1 MVLSGWD
8 PGKHEEGRF
17 RSDCGFDFKI
27 QRTWVREGL
36 REKRDWRGSTGFGSW
51 IFRRNRKQA
60 DQQDDIRGMRY
71 TLIKMRSHVVNLE
84 IWNIQIRFHHI
95 EIRKT
100 RALGIWDADIRS
112 RKFCSLTITTFPLS
126 SHIFFNLVLVVV
138 LVKMSQGQL
147 VNNGGGLKNGDG
159 NRKRLKISVAH
170 FDNSD
175 LIKSYSRTLIETTD
189 VDLDAGKIRVV
200 IDGNKELCFETTVD
214 FKGGEFYEGEEV
226 PVTLKFEKLFGYCL
240 TCFSLLHD
248 VDHCPLNPKRQE
260 KKRESR
266 EETVG
271 KGEDRARSYKGVVI
285 KSEVGYQ
292 QKDKEYRGYQ
302 GKGKGKMFEEP
313 EVKWNRIPE
322 RRSNKSATHRRN
334 NRFEDEGPRN
344 RNTRWERSRTQAQE
358 DREQNHRVLRRERSP
373 RQHTREKPEEDREIK
388 AMENDKQCLQQVAGT
403 KVLALVHSHPVE
415 NLENVR
421 ESENGLDLVSETLEE
436 DSRVLEV
443 EGMELEEDQKRVE
456 REEDSS
462 LMEDGFENLTDGD
475 GKDEIQEE
483 NREVVAECEQGGTE
497 LKQGE
502 EDAEKKAGARK
513 QLFLA
518 AAGGTSTK
526 KFVNV
531 LLSPRKRATG
541 KQVARK
547 GGSSKQQEDKGPSNP
562 KPNLNR

>member
-1 MVLSGWD
+1 MVRISLLICVS
-8 PGKHEEGRF
+8 
-17 RSDCGFDFKI
+17 
-27 QRTWVREGL
+27 V
-36 REKRDWRGSTGFGSW
+36 GSW
-51 IFRRNRKQA
+51 FWSIFRATR
-60 DQQDDIRGMRY
+60 
-71 TLIKMRSHVVNLE
+71 TVV
-84 IWNIQIRFHHI
+84 
-95 EIRKT
+95 
-100 RALGIWDADIRS
+100 IRS
-112 RKFCSLTITTFPLS
+112 RSCSCFHQNIKQKCNFHLRLKLYYENIEILKFMFR
-126 SHIFFNLVLVVV
+126 
-138 LVKMSQGQL
+138 GQL

-175 LIKSYSRTLIETTD
+175 LIKSYSRTLIGRCMNPDEQK
-189 VDLDAGKIRVV
+189 VSSLLIMLPKIWHLEEKIRVV

-271 KGEDRARSYKGVVI
+271 KGEDRARSYKGV
-285 KSEVGYQ
+285 
-292 QKDKEYRGYQ
+292 
-302 GKGKGKMFEEP
+302 EP

-322 RRSNKSATHRRN
+322 RGSNKSATHRRN
-334 NRFEDEGPRN
+334 NRFEDEGPHN

-373 RQHTREKPEEDREIK
+373 LQHIREKPEEDREIK

-421 ESENGLDLVSETLEE
+421 ESENGLDLVSETLEG

-483 NREVVAECEQGGTE
+483 NREVVAECEQGGTGEE

>member
-112 RKFCSLTITTFPLS
+112 RKFWTTREQCDTFQS
-126 SHIFFNLVLVVV
+126 I
-138 LVKMSQGQL
+138 
-147 VNNGGGLKNGDG
+147 GDAIG
-159 NRKRLKISVAH
+159 
-170 FDNSD
+170 
-175 LIKSYSRTLIETTD
+175 ETTD

>member
-1 MVLSGWD
+1 
-8 PGKHEEGRF
+8 
-17 RSDCGFDFKI
+17 
-27 QRTWVREGL
+27 
-36 REKRDWRGSTGFGSW
+36 
-51 IFRRNRKQA
+51 
-60 DQQDDIRGMRY
+60 
-71 TLIKMRSHVVNLE
+71 
-84 IWNIQIRFHHI
+84 
-95 EIRKT
+95 
-100 RALGIWDADIRS
+100 
-112 RKFCSLTITTFPLS
+112 
-126 SHIFFNLVLVVV
+126 
-138 LVKMSQGQL
+138 MSQGQL

-175 LIKSYSRTLIETTD
+175 LIKSYSRTLIGRCMNPDEQKVSSLLIMLPKIWHLEEKVVGVDLGMGKFQFHFEKEEDIFNVLEMQPYHFDYWMLALGRWQPRMPKNFPSEIPFWIQVVGVPTEFWSSDTFQSIGDAIGETTD

-547 GGSSKQQEDKGPSNP
+547 GGSSKQQKDKGPSNP